1 MKQNDLVLSEAP
13 QELATLIL
21 TQSGAVVSRALI
33 NKPSGTVTLFAFDTG
48 EGLSE
53 HTAPYDALVYI
64 LEGEADIR
72 IAAQEH
78 VVGIGSVILLP
89 ANIPHALFA
98 RVPFKMLLTMIRA

>member
-1 MKQNDLVLSEAP
+1 MKQDSVDLSSSA
-13 QELATLIL
+13 QELASLIS
-21 TQSGAVVSRALI
+21 TQPGAVVSRALV

-78 VVGIGSVILLP
+78 VVKSGSVILLP
-89 ANIPHALFA
+89 ANIPHALSA